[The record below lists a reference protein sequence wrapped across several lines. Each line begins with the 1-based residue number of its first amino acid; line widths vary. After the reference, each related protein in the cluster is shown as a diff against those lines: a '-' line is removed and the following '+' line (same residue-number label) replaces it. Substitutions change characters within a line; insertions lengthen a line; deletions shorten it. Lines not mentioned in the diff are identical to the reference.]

1 MSRLTRFALAA
12 LVALAVIVGIFSSV
26 NSASENVAKERS
38 GSHLVSGARV
48 NLDHYRE
55 SAPAPAA
62 SELEDEFGPNR
73 QMGCDHES
81 QTSPED

>member
-1 MSRLTRFALAA
+1 MSKLTRIALAS
-12 LVALAVIVGIFSSV
+12 LVALAVIVGIYSTV
-26 NSASENVAKERS
+26 NSASDSVVQQRS

-62 SELEDEFGPNR
+62 SEFESEFGSDRP
-73 QMGCDHES
+73 MGCDHES
-81 QTSPED
+81 QSSPDD